1 MSQSKKSNFSLAEVE
16 VLVDEIDMHKHIIF
30 AKQNNII
37 TNSKKKIVWE
47 SIKENVNSVDNNT
60 RTAEDVKKKW
70 QMLASSVKAKWN
82 LIRLESNKTGAYNI
96 LFIYFFLFTQ
106 IVQTQGLEA
115 WQPLFQPNFK
125 KCILEMNRISIEN
138 CKVVAV
144 KIDFIDKTHS
154 STFTSF

>member
-1 MSQSKKSNFSLAEVE
+1 MIMSQSKKSKRSPNFSLVEVE
-16 VLVDEIDMHKHIIF
+16 VLVGEIDMHKHIIF

-82 LIRLESNKTGAYNI
+82 LIRLESNKTGEYNI
-96 LFIYFFLFTQ
+96 LFIYLFLFTQ
-106 IVQTQGLEA
+106 IVQTQALEA

-138 CKVVAV
+138 CKA
-144 KIDFIDKTHS
+144 
-154 STFTSF
+154 